1 MGLEIEKK
9 FLVKDNSWKS
19 LATGVLYQQGYL
31 NTEKERTVRVRVI
44 DQQGFLTIKGKSTGA
59 TRLEFEYEIP
69 VEEAKEMLFKLC
81 GNSVLEKYRY
91 KIPFDG
97 MIWEVDEFLGKNQGL
112 IVAEVEMKSED
123 QVFELPKW
131 IGEEVTHETKYFNSQ
146 LTQKPFSE
154 WESQ

>member
-9 FLVKDNSWKS
+9 FLVKDNSWKA
-19 LATGVLYQQGYL
+19 LAEGVLYQQGYL
-31 NTEKERTVRVRVI
+31 STEKERTVRVRVI
-44 DQQGFLTIKGKSTGA
+44 GEQGYLTIKGKSIGA

-69 VEEAKEMLFKLC
+69 VIDAQEMLTKLC

-97 MIWEVDEFLGKNQGL
+97 MIWEVDEFLGKNKGL
-112 IVAEVEMKSED
+112 IVAEVEMENEEQIFK
-123 QVFELPKW
+123 LPSW
-131 IGEEVTHETKYFNSQ
+131 IGEEVTHKTEYFNSR

-154 WESQ
+154 W